1 MECEQ
6 SSKLSRT
13 QSSDKQI
20 FDNAESLGTTIQ
32 FVNKKND
39 SFSELDIFRF
49 SLSLFLCKKNV
60 FKNTFV
66 NWNKICKAI
75 EIKHN

>member
-6 SSKLSRT
+6 SSKLSGT

-39 SFSELDIFRF
+39 SFSELDIFPF
-49 SLSLFLCKKNV
+49 SLSLYFFAKNV

-66 NWNKICKAI
+66 NWNKICKPI